1 MRLFAGKTETTMD
14 DVDRLF
20 QCFKCGV
27 SPPQSAIRE
36 KRKGK
41 RKLKQHNSPKSQEPP
56 ISANKSVNLK
66 TAKQFSPVVFYG
78 TPHGV
83 PPKRPA
89 RLLKL
94 LREIRVDLAEQTK
107 LREDVWTTFPRQ
119 DDAMKFSK
127 QHGNVRLFSYQ
138 DHMNGQ
144 RRFLV
149 SSYKEFWRRYK
160 EMSSKFRHH
169 YEVIEEALPCHLYF
183 DLEYNTKENVD
194 RNGDEMVDLLLIIT
208 FDALLEKYSI
218 QGSEDFVIE
227 LDSSTEDKFSRHL
240 IIRLPKTAFKDNSH
254 VGSFVAEICSRIHSY
269 RGRDQNYNKLLI
281 SKGGNSIDS
290 DFHLFVDT
298 AVYSRNRCFRLPFSS
313 KAGKNSVLLP
323 SGRFRCKDMSEEEIF
338 MASLICNLDVDS
350 AKLLICKMDLDC
362 VKALHFETEIPNDIQ
377 NHSECLGKFD
387 INAWKTDPSTT
398 CLMEKSPFPA
408 LDAFI
413 IAIASNGN
421 VPGKIRS
428 WCWFSDYALI
438 VYSMSRNRYCERI
451 GREHKSNHVIYVVD
465 LRRALYYQKCHDPD
479 CRGYRSPLR
488 EVPED
493 AIPDPVSFCNLP
505 RGNDTSFAGDEK
517 LIDSCRK
524 EEWWIEAVRV
534 AEEVEKIQTALD
546 LTEMDEASEEDEN
559 WWMAAVNIASE
570 TELRYLQGS

>member
-1 MRLFAGKTETTMD
+1 MD

-20 QCFKCGV
+20 ECFKCGV

-41 RKLKQHNSPKSQEPP
+41 RKLKQHISPKSQEPP
-56 ISANKSVNLK
+56 VSANKSVNWK
-66 TAKQFSPVVFYG
+66 TSRQFSPVVFYG
-78 TPHGV
+78 SPHGV

-89 RLLKL
+89 RFLKL
-94 LREIRVDLAEQTK
+94 LREIRIDLAEQNK
-107 LREDVWTTFPRQ
+107 LREDVWITFPRQ
-119 DDAMKFSK
+119 DDAMKFAK
-127 QHGNVRLFSYQ
+127 QHVNVRLYSYQ

-183 DLEYNTKENVD
+183 DLEYNTEENAD
-194 RNGDEMVDLLLIIT
+194 RNGDEMVDLLLIII

-269 RGRDQNYNKLLI
+269 RERDQNYGKLLI
-281 SKGGNSIDS
+281 SKGGNSTDS
-290 DFHLFVDT
+290 DFHPFVDT

-362 VKALHFETEIPNDIQ
+362 VKALHFETEIPNDFQ
-377 NHSECLGKFD
+377 RHSERLRKFD
-387 INAWKTDPSTT
+387 INAWTRDPSTT

-413 IAIASNGN
+413 IVIASNGN

-428 WCWFSDYALI
+428 WCWFSEHALI
-438 VYSMSRNRYCERI
+438 VYSMSSNRYCERI
-451 GREHKSNHVIYVVD
+451 GREHKSNHVIFVVD

-493 AIPDPVSFCNLP
+493 AIPDPFSFCNLP
-505 RGNDTSFAGDEK
+505 RGSDTSFTGEEK
-517 LIDSCRK
+517 LIDSCSK

-534 AEEVEKIQTALD
+534 AEEVEKIQTTLD
-546 LTEMDEASEEDEN
+546 LTQMDEASEEDEN
-559 WWMAAVNIASE
+559 WWMAAVSTASE